1 MRDKNFPIIAIVID
15 DLGMQLALT
24 ERAIGLD
31 PFVTLA
37 FLPYASDVVSQVAL
51 ARSAGHEVLLHM
63 PMEPLSGSN
72 DPGPN
77 ALYVDL
83 ELREMLRRLRWAFD
97 QIPHAVGLN
106 NHMGSKFTADENAM
120 ATVIGEM
127 KSRDLIFLD
136 SRTTPESIAT
146 DLAHRRN
153 LLNVRRDVFLDN
165 DRSNGAIR
173 SQLKLIERI
182 AVERGSGIAIG
193 HPYPE
198 TFNALEK
205 WVEGA
210 RFRGFSLTTISEFT
224 QLINERNNF
233 VQIGD

>member
-1 MRDKNFPIIAIVID
+1 MKDKRFPIIAIVID

-83 ELREMLRRLRWAFD
+83 EFREMLRRLRWAFD

-146 DLAHRRN
+146 DSLPNCLEVTAETEDGLIMGLRHREYPIFGVQFHPESIASENGHDLLAN
-153 LLNVRRDVFLDN
+153 FLDIA
-165 DRSNGAIR
+165 RISNA
-173 SQLKLIERI
+173 
-182 AVERGSGIAIG
+182 
-193 HPYPE
+193 
-198 TFNALEK
+198 
-205 WVEGA
+205 
-210 RFRGFSLTTISEFT
+210 
-224 QLINERNNF
+224 
-233 VQIGD
+233 D

>member
-83 ELREMLRRLRWAFD
+83 EFREMLRRLRWAFD

-127 KSRDLIFLD
+127 KSRDLIFL
-136 SRTTPESIAT
+136 
-146 DLAHRRN
+146 
-153 LLNVRRDVFLDN
+153 
-165 DRSNGAIR
+165 
-173 SQLKLIERI
+173 
-182 AVERGSGIAIG
+182 
-193 HPYPE
+193 
-198 TFNALEK
+198 
-205 WVEGA
+205 
-210 RFRGFSLTTISEFT
+210 
-224 QLINERNNF
+224 
-233 VQIGD
+233 